1 MSVTVKQGGFITHLH
16 EGKLTAW
23 GNLGCSSK
31 QAFQGTL
38 KVFGFGWVI
47 LEDLRKQGF
56 PPD

>member
-1 MSVTVKQGGFITHLH
+1 MSETFKQGGFITHLND
-16 EGKLTAW
+16 GKPTPW
-23 GNLGCSSK
+23 GNLGCSGK

-56 PPD
+56 PLD